1 MPVDAP
7 LCTAKSNK
15 SITVFL
21 FEQVKQAESGLPVD
35 GVVQLA
41 LGMQPAHALFA
52 VSWNQRFLMARVAR
66 PFVRADRLFFQLG
79 FLMPYFI
86 SISFLSY
93 ACFDSAI
100 DASWRMYRLSGV
112 WSYAIG
118 RGLTGSIDSTASYS
132 RRKSFSCF
140 FV

>member
-41 LGMQPAHALFA
+41 LGMQPAHALLA
-52 VSWNQRFLMARVAR
+52 IAGNQRFLDRAGGAA
-66 PFVRADRLFFQLG
+66 FVRADRLFFQLG
-79 FLMPYFI
+79 FLIPYFMAA
-86 SISFLSY
+86 SFWMTT
-93 ACFDSAI
+93 FI
-100 DASWRMYRLSGV
+100 V
-112 WSYAIG
+112 
-118 RGLTGSIDSTASYS
+118 
-132 RRKSFSCF
+132 
-140 FV
+140 